1 MKRHLEVK
9 TPSPCA
15 QALRMKVESC
25 LATGLDG
32 TVGPCPRAE
41 MVMHSGLAVD
51 GRGNAVTKFQ

>member
-1 MKRHLEVK
+1 MN
-9 TPSPCA
+9 
-15 QALRMKVESC
+15 VESC

-51 GRGNAVTKFQ
+51 GRGNTVTKFQ